1 MTSRRN
7 SLARLATITATALVL
22 AVLAGCSSF
31 AGSSGGSPSL
41 DSAVG
46 AIPHRSSAPMP
57 SARLATGLVPP
68 TNRWFSGLVFG
79 EHPQPVFPLPLSFGL
94 TASGFSFG
102 LPKVGT
108 SADTISGE
116 FAPSI
121 TVSDQSTSSV
131 ITAYDQESVT
141 ISQRDGA
148 GTIGRVVIAEGSP
161 TVSFTAARAT
171 RLAVPGFSPTGSKGV
186 YSLSVGGVSY
196 GLVTAGSVSGDKLSL
211 ASGQTAVWF
220 VAPAGVSAES
230 LASRVAPLAGVGVSF
245 SVDADAATTS
255 LDYHSSGGGLVVAMP
270 HQRAGLSSPASCT
283 LGSYPS
289 VYGSLALCAGSRLAW
304 SVPRVTPSS
313 TLAGTLSATDKQLI
327 ANQLTKDVAASP
339 TPPNDSYGAGKAM
352 YRLANLL
359 ELAHRLGDTAS
370 AATVQRQLDGLLT
383 KWTAPE
389 GCASRSSECFV
400 YDPAARGIVGLVAS
414 FGSDQFNDH
423 HFHYG
428 YFLYA
433 ASVAAKFDPPLRDKI
448 EPVIN
453 LLAADIGTA
462 SAASSEFP
470 QRRVFDPYVGHSWAS
485 GYAPFADGN
494 NQESSSEAVNAWNGL
509 ALWGRTIGDSSLTSE
524 AEWMLSA
531 EAASAR
537 AYWTNFDTTA
547 AVYKG
552 FAHGVVGINWGG
564 KRDFATWFSAAPAA
578 ELGIQLIP
586 MSPASTYLGGDA
598 ARIASNVA
606 EANPGGYKVQF
617 GDYLLMYSSLEGPA
631 AATSA
636 LAAARSLPDADID
649 QADSRAYLYAWIL
662 SR

>member
-7 SLARLATITATALVL
+7 SLTRLFTLAATALVL
-22 AVLAGCSSF
+22 AVLAGCSSVP
-31 AGSSGGSPSL
+31 ASSGTTPSL
-41 DSAVG
+41 GSAVG
-46 AIPHRSSAPMP
+46 AIPHRSITPMP
-57 SARLATGLVPP
+57 TARLASALVPP

-79 EHPQPVFPLPLSFGL
+79 KNPQPVFPLPLSFGL
-94 TASGFSFG
+94 TPSGFAFG
-102 LPKVGT
+102 LPKVST
-108 SADTISGE
+108 SANTISGE

-121 TVSDQSTSSV
+121 AVDDRSTSSV
-131 ITAYDQESVT
+131 VTAYDETSVT
-141 ISQRDGA
+141 ISQRDSAGA
-148 GTIGRVVIAEGSP
+148 VGRVVIAEGSP
-161 TVSFTAARAT
+161 TVSFTAARST
-171 RLAVPGFSPTGSKGV
+171 ELAVPGFSPAGSKGV
-186 YSLSVGGVSY
+186 FSRSVGDVSY
-196 GLVTAGSVSGDKLSL
+196 GLVTAGSMSNDKLTL

-220 VAPAGVSAES
+220 VAPAGVPIQA
-230 LASRVAPLAGVGVSF
+230 LASRVAPLTGVGVSY
-245 SVDADAATTS
+245 SVGADAATTS
-255 LDYHSSGGGLVVAMP
+255 LDYHSTGSGLVVAMP
-270 HQRAGLSSPASCT
+270 LQRAGLRSPTSCS

-289 VYGSLALCAGSRLAW
+289 VYGNLALCAGSQLSW
-304 SVPRVTPSS
+304 SVSRVTPSS
-313 TLAGTLSATDKQLI
+313 TLAGTLSASDKLLI
-327 ANQLTKDVAASP
+327 TKELAKDVAASP
-339 TPPNDSYGAGKAM
+339 TPPTDSYGAGKAM

-359 ELAHRLGDTAS
+359 ELAHRLGDRS
-370 AATVQRQLDGLLT
+370 SGATVQAQLDALLT
-383 KWTAPE
+383 KWTSPR

-433 ASVAAKFDPPLRDKI
+433 ASVAAKFDPSLRDKI
-448 EPVIN
+448 EPVVN
-453 LLAADIGTA
+453 LLAADIGSVSGT
-462 SAASSEFP
+462 SDFP

-494 NQESSSEAVNAWNGL
+494 NQESSSEAVDAWNGL
-509 ALWGRTIGDSSLTSE
+509 ALWGRTIGDSSMTTE

-537 AYWTNFDTTA
+537 AYWTNFDTSA

-598 ARIASNVA
+598 ARIARNVA
-606 EANPGGYKVQF
+606 SATPGGYDVQF
-617 GDYLLMYSSLEGPA
+617 GDYLLMYSSLEGPSA
-631 AATSA
+631 AASA
-636 LAAARSLPDADID
+636 FTAARSLPDADID

>member
-1 MTSRRN
+1 MTSRRIPL
-7 SLARLATITATALVL
+7 SHLVTIAATALVL
-22 AVLAGCSSF
+22 AVLAGCSSI
-31 AGSSGGSPSL
+31 AGSSGGSSSL
-41 DSAVG
+41 GSAVG
-46 AIPHRSSAPMP
+46 AVPHRSVAPMP
-57 SARLATGLVPP
+57 TARLASGLVPP

-79 EHPQPVFPLPLSFGL
+79 KNPQAVFPLPLSFGL
-94 TASGFSFG
+94 TPSGFAFG
-102 LPKVGT
+102 LPNVST
-108 SADTISGE
+108 SANTISGE

-121 TVSDQSTSSV
+121 AVDDRSTSSV
-131 ITAYDQESVT
+131 VTAYDEASVT
-141 ISQRDGA
+141 ISQRDSAGA
-148 GTIGRVVIAEGSP
+148 VGHVVIAEGSP
-161 TVSFTAARAT
+161 TVTFTAARPTA
-171 RLAVPGFSPTGSKGV
+171 LAVPGFSPAGSKGV
-186 YSLSVGGVSY
+186 FSRSVGDVSY
-196 GLVTAGSVSGDKLSL
+196 GLVTAGSMSNDKLTL

-220 VAPAGVSAES
+220 VAPAGVAVET
-230 LASRVAPLAGVGVSF
+230 LASRVAPLTGVGVSY
-245 SVDADAATTS
+245 SVEADAATTS
-255 LDYHSSGGGLVVAMP
+255 LDYQSTGTGLVVAMP
-270 HQRAGLSSPASCT
+270 HQRGGLRSPTSCS

-289 VYGSLALCAGSRLAW
+289 VYGSLELCAGSQLSW
-304 SVPRVTPSS
+304 SVSRVTPSS
-313 TLAGTLSATDKQLI
+313 ALAGTLSASDKQLI
-327 ANQLTKDVAASP
+327 TSELAKDVAASP
-339 TPPNDSYGAGKAM
+339 TPPTDSYGAGKAM

-359 ELAHRLGDTAS
+359 ELAHRFGDRSS
-370 AATVQRQLDGLLT
+370 AVTVQHQLDALLT
-383 KWTAPE
+383 KWTSPR

-433 ASVAAKFDPPLRDKI
+433 ASVAVKYDPSLRDKI
-448 EPVIN
+448 EPVMN
-453 LLAADIGTA
+453 LLAADIGST
-462 SAASSEFP
+462 SGSSDFP

-494 NQESSSEAVNAWNGL
+494 NQESSSEAVDAWNGL
-509 ALWGRTIGDSSLTSE
+509 ALWGQTIDDSSLTSE

-537 AYWTNFDTTA
+537 AYWTNFDPA
-547 AVYKG
+547 ASVYRG

-598 ARIASNVA
+598 ARIARNIA
-606 EANPGGYKVQF
+606 EATPGGYNVQF
-617 GDYLLMYSSLEGPA
+617 GDYLLMYSSLEGPS

-636 LAAARSLPDADID
+636 FSAARSLPNADID

>member
-7 SLARLATITATALVL
+7 PITRLATIVASGLVL
-22 AVLAGCSSF
+22 AVLAGCASSV
-31 AGSSGGSPSL
+31 GSPGTASSL

-46 AIPHRSSAPMP
+46 AIPHRSISRMP
-57 SARLATGLVPP
+57 TARLASGLVPP

-79 EHPQPVFPLPLSFGL
+79 KNPQPVFPLPLSFGL
-94 TASGFSFG
+94 TPSGFAFG
-102 LPKVGT
+102 QPKVST
-108 SADTISGE
+108 SANTISGE

-121 TVSDQSTSSV
+121 AVDDRSTSSV
-131 ITAYDQESVT
+131 VTAYDQASVT
-141 ISQRDGA
+141 ISQRDA
-148 GTIGRVVIAEGSP
+148 SGTVGHVVIAEGSP
-161 TVSFTAARAT
+161 TVSFTAARST

-186 YSLSVGGVSY
+186 YSRSVAGVSY
-196 GLVTAGSVSGDKLSL
+196 GLVTPGAVAGDTLSL
-211 ASGQTAVWF
+211 DSGQTAVWF
-220 VAPAGVSAES
+220 VAPAGVAVETI
-230 LASRVAPLAGVGVSF
+230 ASRVAPVTGVGVSY
-245 SVDADAATTS
+245 SVEADAATTS
-255 LDYHSSGGGLVVAMP
+255 LDYHSAGSGLVVAMP
-270 HQRAGLSSPASCT
+270 HQRAGLSAPASCS
-283 LGSYPS
+283 LGTYPS
-289 VYGSLALCAGSRLAW
+289 VYGGLALCAGSRLAW

-313 TLAGTLSATDKQLI
+313 TLAGSLSSADKQLLTT
-327 ANQLTKDVAASP
+327 QLAKDVAASP
-339 TPPNDSYGAGKAM
+339 TPPTDSYGAGKAM

-370 AATVQRQLDGLLT
+370 AATAQRQLDALLT
-383 KWTAPE
+383 KWTSPR
-389 GCASRSSECFV
+389 GCALRTSECFV
-400 YDPAARGIVGLVAS
+400 YDPAARGVVGLVAS

-433 ASVAAKFDPPLRDKI
+433 ASLAVKYDPALRDKI
-448 EPVIN
+448 EPVMD
-453 LLAADIGTA
+453 LLAADIGT
-462 SAASSEFP
+462 SSDSSSDFP

-509 ALWGRTIGDSSLTSE
+509 ALWGQTIGDSSLTSE

-537 AYWTNFDTTA
+537 AYWTNFDA
-547 AVYKG
+547 SAPVYQG

-598 ARIASNVA
+598 ARIARNVA
-606 EANPGGYKVQF
+606 SATPGGYRVQF
-617 GDYLLMYSSLEGPA
+617 GDYLLMYSALEGPS